1 MMIKP
6 QTPAGFWEL
15 TLAKQAIFNNVLRTV
30 QKVYESNAFIQMDTP
45 VMEYKDVLLAKSQG
59 ETSKQIFEVVK
70 GDKEYV
76 MRYDLTVPLSRFVA
90 KYYNEIKF
98 PFKRYQISKV
108 YRGERPQKGRYREF
122 YQADIDVIGNGK
134 LSINYDAY
142 VIATISE
149 ALSTLGISKYRIH
162 INNRKIIQ
170 GLIEYLGIENSSNLF
185 ILIDKYDK
193 LSKSQFEQ
201 ELRELVT
208 QAQAE
213 ELLRIM
219 NMTDISVMSL
229 KALHIENEL
238 FQEGICELE
247 QVLQILK
254 VLGVPMDRYM
264 INLKII
270 RGLDYY
276 TGTIFETFLEGYEQY
291 GSISSG
297 GRYANLANAYI
308 NKDLPGVGG
317 SIGLSRLFSI
327 LDEIGFFEENT
338 LFIAEEVEYLV
349 VPIGKTSEEFAVKV
363 LQKLKRDGVRADIY
377 FEKVKPDK
385 AIKYCIAHNIPNI
398 IFIGEEEVSRRIAK
412 IKNLDTRQESILM
425 L

>member
-1 MMIKP
+1 MIKP
-6 QTPAGFWEL
+6 QTPTGFWEL
-15 TLAKQAIFNNVLRTV
+15 SLAKQNIFNNMLRTV
-30 QKVYESNAFIQMDTP
+30 QNVYESNAFIQMDTP

-59 ETSKQIFEVVK
+59 ETSKQIFEVIK

-76 MRYDLTVPLSRFVA
+76 MRYDLTVPLSRFVSEH
-90 KYYNEIKF
+90 YNEIKF
-98 PFKRYQISKV
+98 PFKRYQIGKV

-149 ALSTLGISKYRIH
+149 ALSKLGISKYRIH

-170 GLIEYLGIENSSNLF
+170 GLIECLGIENQGDLF

-208 QAQAE
+208 HTQAE
-213 ELLRIM
+213 ELLRIL
-219 NMTDISVMSL
+219 NMTNINMTSL
-229 KALHIENEL
+229 KALGIENKL

-247 QVLQILK
+247 QVIQMLKIL
-254 VLGVPMDRYM
+254 GFPMDRYS

-327 LDEIGFFEENT
+327 LDGIGFFEENT
-338 LFIAEEVEYLV
+338 SFVERGVKYLV
-349 VPIGKTSEEFAVKV
+349 VPIGEGVEAFAAEV
-363 LQKLKRDGVRADIY
+363 LQKLKQDGEKADIY
-377 FEKVKPDK
+377 FEKIKPDK
-385 AIKYCIAHNIPNI
+385 AIKYCLACNISNI
-398 IFIGEEEVSRRIAK
+398 IFVGEEELIKRIVK
-412 IKNLDTRQESILM
+412 VKNLKTRQEDELLI
-425 L
+425 